1 MGVFSFFE
9 GEEFWLIYNVVSP
22 FFPSKKWKEGKEKK
36 IKVNSYL
43 LTTKQAQVRF
53 LRVRFPS
60 GHFFGSN
67 EAVLEVCSSV
77 T

>member
-43 LTTKQAQVRF
+43 PNDETGSGQIF
-53 LRVRFPS
+53 EGSIPLRP
-60 GHFFGSN
+60 FFRIK
-67 EAVLEVCSSV
+67 
-77 T
+77 

>member
-36 IKVNSYL
+36 NQGQFLSPNDETGSGQIFEGSIPLRPFFRIK
-43 LTTKQAQVRF
+43 
-53 LRVRFPS
+53 
-60 GHFFGSN
+60 
-67 EAVLEVCSSV
+67 
-77 T
+77 